1 MFVVV
6 LFVPLLCVYMRKM
19 GVDPFLSGLYGVPH
33 DQPMTECLGRKG
45 EGRGGERGG
54 RGEERRG
61 ERRGEER
68 RGEERRGEER
78 RGEERRGEER
88 RGEEHCQRCL
98 VIHVCSQKSSLTLS
112 SRKSGLMQSSSYCVS
127 GASNLAATVL

>member
-6 LFVPLLCVYMRKM
+6 LFVPLLCVYVRKM

-33 DQPMTECLGRKG
+33 DQSMTECLGGKG
-45 EGRGGERGG
+45 EGRG
-54 RGEERRG
+54 
-61 ERRGEER
+61 
-68 RGEERRGEER
+68 
-78 RGEERRGEER
+78 GEERRGEER

>member
-19 GVDPFLSGLYGVPH
+19 GVDPFLGGLYGVPH
-33 DQPMTECLGRKG
+33 DQPMTECLGRRG
-45 EGRGGERGG
+45 EGRGGRAGKGSGGEGRERKG
-54 RGEERRG
+54 RRG
-61 ERRGEER
+61 
-68 RGEERRGEER
+68 
-78 RGEERRGEER
+78 
-88 RGEEHCQRCL
+88 EHCQRCL
-98 VIHVCSQKSSLTLS
+98 VIHVVCSQQSPLTLS

>member
-6 LFVPLLCVYMRKM
+6 LFVPLLCVYVRKM

-45 EGRGGERGG
+45 EGKKGEGRRGKERGGEGRGG
-54 RGEERRG
+54 EGRGKERRG
-61 ERRGEER
+61 E
-68 RGEERRGEER
+68 
-78 RGEERRGEER
+78 
-88 RGEEHCQRCL
+88 HYQRCL
-98 VIHVCSQKSSLTLS
+98 VIHVVCSQQSPLTLS